1 MFIISSV
8 NERSLCVNCGSTT
21 PVITALGTQWQEDCY
36 KFEAILVCRVGSWLT
51 RVYSEPCLKNFN

>member
-8 NERSLCVNCGSTT
+8 HERSLCVSCGSTT

-51 RVYSEPCLKNFN
+51 RVYSETLSQKF